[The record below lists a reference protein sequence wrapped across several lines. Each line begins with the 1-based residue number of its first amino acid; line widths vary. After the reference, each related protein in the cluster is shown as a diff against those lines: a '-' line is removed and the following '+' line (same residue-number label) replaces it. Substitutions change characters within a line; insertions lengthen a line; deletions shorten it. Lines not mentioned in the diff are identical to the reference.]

1 MSFDR
6 RERDGMIRAVALA
19 RFRGYAMDVTVLA
32 NDLTTA
38 AVGHDAVHSILRT
51 GDEVAD
57 SS

>member
-1 MSFDR
+1 
-6 RERDGMIRAVALA
+6 MIRAVALA